1 MSGHSDGLADI
12 LSIVIVLAVEHWI
25 IASLI
30 VGLIM
35 YLVGASINE
44 NAQTNAGAIAS
55 GIIGVCGQFILVL
68 AFWLALLGLL
78 NSFGPTPDS
87 ITLVNHSLAIAG
99 LFNN

>member
-1 MSGHSDGLADI
+1 MSKQGYAVSGHSDGLADI

-44 NAQTNAGAIAS
+44 NAQTNAGLNCIGNHRGMWSIYFWFWRS
-55 GIIGVCGQFILVL
+55 G
-68 AFWLALLGLL
+68 
-78 NSFGPTPDS
+78 
-87 ITLVNHSLAIAG
+87 
-99 LFNN
+99 